1 MTGNIKPFLQ
11 CELHLSMGLRLYMY
25 WQIEMVTDILDVV
38 KNAEVR
44 ESRDLYLMNVY
55 GYTCWLE
62 VPDRKITT

>member
-1 MTGNIKPFLQ
+1 
-11 CELHLSMGLRLYMY
+11 MGLRLYMY

-44 ESRDLYLMNVY
+44 ESRDLYLMSVY